1 MFCENCGGS
10 INPGDISCP
19 NCGISLSTAK
29 IKSGNSGPVKTT
41 GLLIFCIITL
51 LFCFPF
57 GLIGLIMY
65 FTSLQDAIRT
75 GDLPKIEKKKKNI
88 SNLLIVG
95 IILGAILPLL
105 LIFLIAIPNFS
116 GIQNSMQIRA
126 DKSTAAQIGKAT
138 RIWYSEILMDP
149 ELQAIANEEEVEN
162 NFVRLDK
169 IELLDNYISID
180 QEPNSYRTSKWGTI
194 ENAAYYVQI
203 INVDDSPNEKI
214 IVAIGPENLSND
226 NDDMLDEIFFS
237 VLNEP
242 LKATYDG
249 TSSGI
254 AYIEP

>member
-116 GIQNSMQIRA
+116 GIQNRMQIRA

-169 IELLDNYISID
+169 IELL
-180 QEPNSYRTSKWGTI
+180 E
-194 ENAAYYVQI
+194 
-203 INVDDSPNEKI
+203 
-214 IVAIGPENLSND
+214 
-226 NDDMLDEIFFS
+226 
-237 VLNEP
+237 
-242 LKATYDG
+242 KATDSIKGAKLTKKAERPSLYSALDIG
-249 TSSGI
+249 VFWLEDILEMEKEFLSKLG
-254 AYIEP
+254 